1 MRTNASD
8 PAYKASHLCTYSYF
22 PNYSGMSKDGINAA
36 TPANSLRNSWTV

>member
-36 TPANSLRNSWTV
+36 TPAEQPQ